1 MVAIHTFASRGSLY
15 MHSKHSHM
23 KGLEDSETKCVCS
36 KHWRFAGLHFNLG
49 VWKCCQKHNCTTPC
63 LQRLNVIAYAQPSH
77 TLTTTAYRD
86 STTHTAEWVEAMLF
100 ALAEM
105 QKTFPLIPYESL
117 LGFSF
122 YETNGEES
130 WKCENIMQ
138 WGSQTRDFRA
148 DSSFKTTVKTHFS
161 SLSSRNV
168 SFFCFLISSKLR
180 RASARSLTARS
191 LSRRRL
197 SHRVLQKGE
206 KGDCE

>member
-1 MVAIHTFASRGSLY
+1 
-15 MHSKHSHM
+15 
-23 KGLEDSETKCVCS
+23 
-36 KHWRFAGLHFNLG
+36 
-49 VWKCCQKHNCTTPC
+49 
-63 LQRLNVIAYAQPSH
+63 
-77 TLTTTAYRD
+77 
-86 STTHTAEWVEAMLF
+86 
-100 ALAEM
+100 
-105 QKTFPLIPYESL
+105 
-117 LGFSF
+117 
-122 YETNGEES
+122 
-130 WKCENIMQ
+130 MQ

-206 KGDCE
+206 KGDCEQLVYWRGRSTTDPLSFAKSLLKTHKRTDLMLSLSATILSLSWKAQSLRHLATSASCVASFSSWDIASYCFLSISISLLARSMSKVAESCF